1 MRTPMSWEA
10 YQALGETKHC
20 EYYDGLAVVNPPS
33 RRHVLI
39 ARRLTRVLEDSVPGG
54 YDVLPGFGWQPGPGT
69 VFEPDVMVATTG
81 SPAADLLRVP
91 PLLVVEVTSPST
103 RSEDLGRKLRAYAD
117 GGAAW
122 YWVADQET
130 DVLTVYRNTGGRFV
144 VDASG
149 EPDARLELLV
159 PFTVDLDLRAVFT

>member
-1 MRTPMSWEA
+1 
-10 YQALGETKHC
+10 
-20 EYYDGLAVVNPPS
+20 
-33 RRHVLI
+33 
-39 ARRLTRVLEDSVPGG
+39 
-54 YDVLPGFGWQPGPGT
+54 
-69 VFEPDVMVATTG
+69 
-81 SPAADLLRVP
+81 VP

-149 EPDARLELLV
+149 ETDARLQLRV